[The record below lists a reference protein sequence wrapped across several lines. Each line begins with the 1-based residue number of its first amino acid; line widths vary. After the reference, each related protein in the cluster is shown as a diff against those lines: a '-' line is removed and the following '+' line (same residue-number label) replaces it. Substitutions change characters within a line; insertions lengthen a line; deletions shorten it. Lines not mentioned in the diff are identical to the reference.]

1 MSIQGIPDLAGIL
14 SRAPALERARPRRGP
29 ARAIMNEEAVIMSDP
44 SPPSPPLRP
53 EDASR
58 PNASLRQVVGAV
70 FWSFFGVRKG
80 NSMRQ
85 DAVKIRP
92 HQVILVGV
100 ALAAA
105 FVFALLLVVRII
117 LRSAGA

>member
-1 MSIQGIPDLAGIL
+1 MSIQGIPDPAGIL
-14 SRAPALERARPRRGP
+14 SHAPALERARPRRGP

-100 ALAAA
+100 ALAAV

>member
-1 MSIQGIPDLAGIL
+1 MPIQGIPDPAGIL
-14 SRAPALERARPRRGP
+14 SHAPALERARPRRGP

>member
-1 MSIQGIPDLAGIL
+1 MSIQGIPDPAGIL

-29 ARAIMNEEAVIMSDP
+29 ARAIMDEEAVIMSDP

>member
-1 MSIQGIPDLAGIL
+1 MSIQGIPDPAGIL

-100 ALAAA
+100 ALAAV
-105 FVFALLLVVRII
+105 FVFALLLVVRVI

>member
-100 ALAAA
+100 ALAAV
-105 FVFALLLVVRII
+105 FVFALLLVVRVI

>member
-1 MSIQGIPDLAGIL
+1 MD
-14 SRAPALERARPRRGP
+14 
-29 ARAIMNEEAVIMSDP
+29 EEAVIMSDP

>member
-1 MSIQGIPDLAGIL
+1 MSIQGIPDPAGIL
-14 SRAPALERARPRRGP
+14 SHAPALERARPRPAP
-29 ARAIMNEEAVIMSDP
+29 ARAIMDEEAVIMSDP

>member
-1 MSIQGIPDLAGIL
+1 
-14 SRAPALERARPRRGP
+14 
-29 ARAIMNEEAVIMSDP
+29 
-44 SPPSPPLRP
+44 
-53 EDASR
+53 
-58 PNASLRQVVGAV
+58 V

-100 ALAAA
+100 ALAAV

>member
-1 MSIQGIPDLAGIL
+1 MSIQGIPDPAGIL
-14 SRAPALERARPRRGP
+14 SHAPALERARPRRGP

-100 ALAAA
+100 ALAAV
-105 FVFALLLVVRII
+105 FVFALLLVVRVI

>member
-1 MSIQGIPDLAGIL
+1 
-14 SRAPALERARPRRGP
+14 
-29 ARAIMNEEAVIMSDP
+29 MSDP

-80 NSMRQ
+80 RHMQR
-85 DAVKIRP
+85 DALTIRP
-92 HQVILVGV
+92 HQVVIVGV
-100 ALAAA
+100 VCGAL
-105 FVFALLLVVRII
+105 FVLALLLVVRIVI
-117 LRSAGA
+117 RSAGA